1 MVKGFKF
8 SRIYMKDNQIFY
20 SSVALDVASPLV
32 LTYPQESSKE
42 VSEQTNNWIKDGS
55 GVYSGTWMMTGQQG
69 GCP

>member
-1 MVKGFKF
+1 
-8 SRIYMKDNQIFY
+8 MKNKQIFY
-20 SSVALDVASPLV
+20 LSVALDVASPLV

-55 GVYSGTWMMTGQQG
+55 GVYSGTWMTGQPAR